1 MENKVKNI
9 SRFDYILWDK
19 LNNKP
24 LEDLDIV
31 YHYTSVVELINDGF
45 KLNESEEFVCIAE
58 LPLEWQEKIN
68 ISIEKNKLR

>member
-1 MENKVKNI
+1 MKAKLKNI

-19 LNNKP
+19 LNDKP
-24 LEDLDIV
+24 VEDLDIV
-31 YHYTSVVELINDGF
+31 YHYTTIIELVNNNVYLD
-45 KLNESEEFVCIAE
+45 KSEVYIRVDE

>member
-24 LEDLDIV
+24 LEHLDTV
-31 YHYTSVVELINDGF
+31 YHYTSVIESINNGL
-45 KLNESEEFVCIAE
+45 KLKESEEFVCVAE
-58 LPLEWQEKIN
+58 LPIAWQEKIN
-68 ISIEKNKLR
+68 IAIEENK

>member
-1 MENKVKNI
+1 MENKIKNI

-45 KLNESEEFVCIAE
+45 KLNESEEFICVAE
-58 LPLEWQEKIN
+58 LPISWQEKIN
-68 ISIEKNKLR
+68 IAIEKNK